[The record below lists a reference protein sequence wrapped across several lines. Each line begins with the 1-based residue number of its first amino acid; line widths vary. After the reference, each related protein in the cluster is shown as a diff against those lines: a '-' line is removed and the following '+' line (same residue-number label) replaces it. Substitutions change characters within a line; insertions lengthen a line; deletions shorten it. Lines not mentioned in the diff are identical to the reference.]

1 MRYPPRVGTRCPQCE
16 WHGRRLLR
24 GAWLTGVDGRDLRRH
39 PHGLERAEDEEGGI
53 YVLPGSAPL
62 TVGRGLAC
70 DWRDGTHW

>member
-1 MRYPPRVGTRCPQCE
+1 MWT
-16 WHGRRLLR
+16 
-24 GAWLTGVDGRDLRRH
+24 GAISVVT
-39 PHGLERAEDEEGGI
+39 PHGLERAKDEEGGI